1 MTYTKQELEAHLRER
16 HLDVR
21 LHRPMLSDDG
31 VATFYLWTTTGRLAG
46 YQQYRPS
53 ADKKKN
59 NDPKEG
65 RYYTYRSPGT
75 MSLWG
80 AESLYLSPSVVFL
93 TEGVFDAARLT
104 AKGYS
109 ALALL
114 SNNFQPELHNYL
126 RFLNRRVVAVCDN
139 GDAGRKLSKFGHE
152 SVTVTEFKDLGEATD
167 CYVDSLL
174 FQYR

>member
-16 HLDVR
+16 YLDLR
-21 LHRPMLSDDG
+21 LHRPILSDEG

-46 YQQYRPS
+46 YQQYRPF
-53 ADKKKN
+53 ADKKMS

-80 AESLYLSPSVVFL
+80 TESLYLSPSVVFL
-93 TEGVFDAARLT
+93 TEGIFDAARLT
-104 AKGYS
+104 SKGYS

-126 RFLNRRVVAVCDN
+126 RFLNRRVVAICDN
-139 GDAGRKLSKFGHE
+139 DEAGRRLSKFGHE
-152 SVTVTEFKDLGEATD
+152 SVTVAEFKDLGESTN

-174 FQYR
+174 DQYQ

>member
-1 MTYTKQELEAHLRER
+1 MTHTKQDLKAHLQER
-16 HLDVR
+16 HLDVD

-53 ADKKKN
+53 TNKKKN

-80 AESLYLSPSVVFL
+80 VESLCLSPSVVFL

-104 AKGYS
+104 SKGYS

-152 SVTVTEFKDLGEATD
+152 SVTVTDFNDLGEATD
-167 CYVDSLL
+167 SYVNQLL
-174 FQYR
+174 AKYT